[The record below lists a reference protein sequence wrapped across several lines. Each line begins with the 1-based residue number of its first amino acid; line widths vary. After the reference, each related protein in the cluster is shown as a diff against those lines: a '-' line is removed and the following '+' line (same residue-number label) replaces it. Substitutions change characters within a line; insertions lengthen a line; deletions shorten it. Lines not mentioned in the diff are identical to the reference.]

1 MTRTNCV
8 KRVYAPTLVLA
19 VTIAASGCDTG
30 PMTLAADPETSGVNV
45 GTAVGPVP
53 ALLSAIHEVVA
64 FDPTAGEFPE
74 GIAAGS
80 DGGIYVGLTGLGEIR
95 RIDPAGAM
103 TTFATIPLEPGD
115 LGVLGLTFSPDRT
128 LYAAVVS
135 ASPSAHGV
143 WRIDRGGAATHVAGT
158 EAMAFPNDLAFDQ
171 RGHLYI
177 TDSAMGAVWRLARD
191 GSFSLWAHDPLLEG
205 TGEFGLGIPIG
216 ANGVAFMAGRSGG
229 HSGRGGPA
237 ALAGRLL
244 VSNTERGQL
253 VEIGVLPDGSAG
265 ASRLVASGEVLIGL
279 DGLAADPHG
288 RIYGAV
294 NVGNAVVVIEPGQGS
309 IQTVATG
316 LDFPATLTFGTRGAH
331 RHSLFVT
338 NFALINE
345 VDPSPGVVRLDL
357 APPGRR

>member
-8 KRVYAPTLVLA
+8 QRVCAPSLVLA
-19 VTIAASGCDTG
+19 VLIAAGGCDTG
-30 PMTLAADPETSGVNV
+30 PVTLAADPESSGVSV

-64 FDPTAGEFPE
+64 FDPTAGEYPE

-95 RIDPAGAM
+95 RIDPSGAM

-115 LGVLGLTFSPDRT
+115 LGVLGLTFSADRT

-158 EAMAFPNDLAFDQ
+158 EAMAFPNDLTFDQ

-177 TDSAMGAVWRLARD
+177 TDSVMGAVWRLSRD
-191 GSFSLWAHDPLLEG
+191 GSFSVWALDPLLEG
-205 TGEFGLGIPIG
+205 TGVFGLGFPIG
-216 ANGVAFMAGRSGG
+216 ANGVAFLPGRSGG
-229 HSGRGGPA
+229 HSGRGGPS

-244 VSNTERGQL
+244 VANTERGQL

-265 ASRLVASGEVLIGL
+265 ASSLVATGEVLIGL
-279 DGLAADPHG
+279 DGLAADPQG

-294 NVGNAVVVIEPGQGS
+294 NVGNAVVLIEPGQGS

-316 LDFPATLTFGTRGAH
+316 LDFPAGLTFGTRGAH